1 MPCHARMPA
10 CMNTC
15 MHECMHACMYVRRWG
30 AFRNW
35 CALALGTMKRGAYGP
50 IGVAWQSIA
59 VLTCLPLQSRSKKL
73 VQSKVMETS
82 GCSLMEFSQITHDLA
97 LHHHPTGP
105 KNIERTINQQRQRS
119 QQTTRKRASK
129 TTSRI
134 TVSVCGVYTCRVV
147 SCMCGTLVSSR
158 GGCPL
163 SLRFLADVTW
173 FSSGGSFGK
182 ATSTLA
188 VLALVNVLAGR
199 ASLFTSAP

>member
-1 MPCHARMPA
+1 MCPSTWNYEKGGLWTDWRGLAKHSGPHLSSPAVAIQEARSEQGDG
-10 CMNTC
+10 N
-15 MHECMHACMYVRRWG
+15 
-30 AFRNW
+30 
-35 CALALGTMKRGAYGP
+35 KRMLLDG
-50 IGVAWQSIA
+50 I
-59 VLTCLPLQSRSKKL
+59 
-73 VQSKVMETS
+73 
-82 GCSLMEFSQITHDLA
+82 QITHDLA

>member
-10 CMNTC
+10 CINTC
-15 MHECMHACMYVRRWG
+15 MHECMHACMYVCMWWG
-30 AFRNW
+30 AFRNR
-35 CALALGTMKRGAYGP
+35 CALALGTMKRGLWTDWRGLAKHGGP
-50 IGVAWQSIA
+50 HLSSPAVAIQEA
-59 VLTCLPLQSRSKKL
+59 RSEQVDGNKRML
-73 VQSKVMETS
+73 LD
-82 GCSLMEFSQITHDLA
+82 GFQITHDLA

-134 TVSVCGVYTCRVV
+134 SVSVCGVYTCRVV
-147 SCMCGTLVSSR
+147 SCMCGTLVSS
-158 GGCPL
+158 

>member
-1 MPCHARMPA
+1 
-10 CMNTC
+10 
-15 MHECMHACMYVRRWG
+15 
-30 AFRNW
+30 
-35 CALALGTMKRGAYGP
+35 
-50 IGVAWQSIA
+50 
-59 VLTCLPLQSRSKKL
+59 
-73 VQSKVMETS
+73 
-82 GCSLMEFSQITHDLA
+82 
-97 LHHHPTGP
+97 
-105 KNIERTINQQRQRS
+105 
-119 QQTTRKRASK
+119 
-129 TTSRI
+129 
-134 TVSVCGVYTCRVV
+134 VYTCRVV